1 MRVVLVILGGC
12 VAWSPRAEDLAK
24 SLHFTSAEKCGVC
37 HVDLYQQ
44 WQTSAH
50 SRAAVDPVFW
60 QFFQQA
66 ARDQKDLSAAACLTC
81 HSPVGSVTKEF
92 SVTGRVSFPV
102 QLSAVGREGVTCD
115 FCHTIQ
121 GGEYFGKNIGV
132 GVYRYGHKGDT
143 ATKYGTHADATT
155 TEHAT
160 EVSPFLKNAEFC
172 GICHKFTHPVSDT
185 VWQDTYAEWKD
196 GPYAKEGRTCQDCH
210 MPTYE
215 GRGTTDGPVRTNLS
229 AHVFPGS
236 YSDMIKKA
244 ATVSVWAGLKPKSVD
259 RKLQVKAL
267 VSNSGSGHLMP
278 TGIPG
283 IRQMWLEVVVRGA
296 NTLEVASRKSEFLI
310 EILGA
315 DGKPAMPWNAVSFGR
330 DTRIAPRKSR
340 ETIFEVPLDASGEPV
355 EVEATVFYRQIS
367 EFAAQ
372 AAGIKASPPIGIAAD
387 RIRVFPDGRI
397 EKLAMASPR

>member
-1 MRVVLVILGGC
+1 MFMRVVLVILGGC

-210 MPTYE
+210 MPTYA
-215 GRGTTDGPVRTNLS
+215 GRGTIDGPLRTNLS

-236 YSDMIKKA
+236 HSDMIKKA
-244 ATVSVWAGLKPKSVD
+244 ATVSVWAGRKPKSLI
-259 RKLQVKAL
+259 RSLQVKAL

-283 IRQMWLEVVVRGA
+283 IRQMWLEVSVR
-296 NTLEVASRKSEFLI
+296 NPNNVEVASRKSEFLI

-315 DGKPAMPWNAVSFGR
+315 DGKPAMPWNAVNFGR

-340 ETIFEVPLDASGEPV
+340 ETVFDVPLPAPGEPV
-355 EVEATVFYRQIS
+355 EVKAVVYYRQIS
-367 EFAAQ
+367 ENAAQ
-372 AAGIKASPPIGIAAD
+372 AVGIKASPAIEIAAD

-397 EKLAMASPR
+397 EKFGL